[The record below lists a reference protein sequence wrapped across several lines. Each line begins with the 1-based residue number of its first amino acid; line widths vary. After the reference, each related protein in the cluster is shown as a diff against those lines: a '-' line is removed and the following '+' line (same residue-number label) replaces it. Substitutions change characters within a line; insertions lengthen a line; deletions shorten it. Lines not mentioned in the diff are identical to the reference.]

1 MTSPDDRW
9 DAALDAVGVWRG
21 DRFSVFADIVARH
34 EEPRRRHHVFE
45 HASEVVDHVL
55 ALHEQGDDWAPVVLA
70 AWFHDIVYDP
80 TAAPGTN
87 EGASAVVAQQHLAG
101 LGATFTAVG
110 QVCRLICLT
119 ATHRPRPGDRTGAL
133 LCDADL
139 SILGAGEERYDA
151 YVAATREEYGHVTEE
166 QWRTGRRAVLRDFL
180 DRPRIFST
188 AAGREQWESAA
199 RMNISRELAG
209 LG

>member
-1 MTSPDDRW
+1 MNTPDDRW

-21 DRFSVFADIVARH
+21 DRFSVFADIVTRH
-34 EEPRRRHHVFE
+34 GEPGRHHHVFE

-55 ALHEQGDDWAPVVLA
+55 ALHQSGDDWAPAVLA
-70 AWFHDIVYDP
+70 AWFHDIVHDP
-80 TAAPGTN
+80 SAGAGTN

-101 LGATFTAVG
+101 LGATFSAVG

-139 SILGAGEERYDA
+139 SILGAVEDRYDA
-151 YVAATREEYGHVTEE
+151 YVAAVRAEYTHVPDE
-166 QWRTGRRAVLRDFL
+166 QWRTGRRAVLRGFL
-180 DRPRIFST
+180 DRPRIFHT
-188 AAGREQWESAA
+188 ADGHDQWEAAA
-199 RMNISRELAG
+199 RMNISRELSG
-209 LG
+209 LA